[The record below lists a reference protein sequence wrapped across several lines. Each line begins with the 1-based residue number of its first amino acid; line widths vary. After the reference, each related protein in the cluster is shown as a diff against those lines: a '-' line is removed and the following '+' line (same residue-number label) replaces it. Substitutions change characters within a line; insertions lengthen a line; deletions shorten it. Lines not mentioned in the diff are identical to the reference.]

1 MPTVTASAERVTVLP
16 IPLRPSDRRVSRCC
30 GLRPMLERTGV
41 IFKVVS
47 DGAKFFGVDAKL
59 DNLMHLPF
67 LRNALRGLRQWCAA
81 WQLVQLHRL
90 ADHDELQPLLGLL
103 ADVVLRWLLAR
114 C

>member
-1 MPTVTASAERVTVLP
+1 YCIRLLRSALIPMDITSYGNKCLTRHDALP
-16 IPLRPSDRRVSRCC
+16 
-30 GLRPMLERTGV
+30 